1 MGFFFFVAENVEKTD
16 HVDGSPTTNKYSIK
30 KIVSFFFFKNLF
42 VYDIFQKKFFQKPS
56 YDRSDAIEIE
66 SPLTNVPTMGDDL
79 QATTGEPAVPGAEQQ
94 DGQAKGPFSGLM
106 PGGGTTAAPESG
118 SPLPGGLLGG
128 GALPSGFPGLPGGLS
143 GAGGDGQSP
152 TLILG
157 GFSVLVMP
165 LRGMSLSNI
174 ASMMSG
180 GQQIMQLL
188 PKPGVG

>member
-1 MGFFFFVAENVEKTD
+1 MFFFHQEPLLVWHF
-16 HVDGSPTTNKYSIK
+16 YFI
-30 KIVSFFFFKNLF
+30 II
-42 VYDIFQKKFFQKPS
+42 IFFFQKS
-56 YDRSDAIEIE
+56 YNDRSDGIEIE
-66 SPLTNVPTMGDDL
+66 SPLTNVPTMGDD
-79 QATTGEPAVPGAEQQ
+79 QQVSAGEPAVPGAEQQ
-94 DGQAKGPFSGLM
+94 DGQAKGPLSGLM
-106 PGGGTTAAPESG
+106 PGGGGAAAPAAPESG
-118 SPLPGGLLGG
+118 SPGGLLGG

-180 GQQIMQLL
+180 GQQMMQLL

>member
-1 MGFFFFVAENVEKTD
+1 
-16 HVDGSPTTNKYSIK
+16 
-30 KIVSFFFFKNLF
+30 
-42 VYDIFQKKFFQKPS
+42 
-56 YDRSDAIEIE
+56 
-66 SPLTNVPTMGDDL
+66 MGDD
-79 QATTGEPAVPGAEQQ
+79 QQVSAGEPAVPGAEQQ
-94 DGQAKGPFSGLM
+94 DGQAKGPLSGLM
-106 PGGGTTAAPESG
+106 PGGGGAAAPAAPESG
-118 SPLPGGLLGG
+118 SPGGLLGG

-180 GQQIMQLL
+180 GQQMMQLL
-188 PKPGVG
+188 PKPGVGWSGAAETLRRARNSLGALNDACRYQNIINTTKHYR